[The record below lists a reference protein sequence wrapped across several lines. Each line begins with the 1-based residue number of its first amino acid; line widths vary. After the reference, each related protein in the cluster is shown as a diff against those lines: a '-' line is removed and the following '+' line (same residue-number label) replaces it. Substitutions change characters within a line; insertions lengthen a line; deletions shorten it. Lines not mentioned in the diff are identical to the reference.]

1 MKIIM
6 PVAGKGTRL
15 KPHTHVTP
23 KALIRVA
30 GKAIISHII
39 DQFSELD
46 ISEVIF
52 IIGHLGD
59 QIRNQ
64 LTEDYDFPMR
74 FVRQTEYNGLGHAI
88 YQARDAFDDDEDIL
102 VLLGDIIFSADLK
115 STVSVGENSI
125 GVMEVE
131 DPTKFGIVEQDEQG
145 YIKTMIEKPE
155 NPPSNLAIAGIYYF
169 KSSREL
175 FDSIG
180 YLIENNLKT
189 RGEYQLTDAMRN
201 MMNNGTRYKTFR
213 IPEWFDCGEKKSLLS
228 TNNIM
233 LKRYGNSIDAPG
245 CIIVPPVYI
254 GKDVFLKNSIIGPN
268 VSISDNSSVIN
279 SIIKESI
286 VGEGAFIENTILSK
300 SLIGDNVYFLEAAR
314 EFNIGPDS
322 EIILAKK
329 PD

>member
-30 GKAIISHII
+30 GKPIINYII
-39 DQFSELD
+39 DQFSLLD
-46 ISEVIF
+46 PSEVIF

-64 LTEDYDFPMR
+64 ITNDYDFPMK
-74 FVRQTEYNGLGHAI
+74 FIRQTEYSGLGHAI
-88 YQARDAFDDDEDIL
+88 YQAKDAFKEDEDIL

-115 STVSVGENSI
+115 TTVTNGENSI

-131 DPTKFGIVEQDEQG
+131 NPTQFGVVEQDKNGFVQS
-145 YIKTMIEKPE
+145 MVEKPE

-169 KSSREL
+169 KSSHEL
-175 FDSIG
+175 FDSIE
-180 YLIENNLKT
+180 YLIDNDIRT
-189 RGEYQLTDAMRN
+189 RGEFQLTDAMRH
-201 MMNNGTRYKTFR
+201 MMQNQTRFRTFR
-213 IPEWFDCGEKKSLLS
+213 VPEWFDCGEKKSLLE

-233 LKRYGNSIDAPG
+233 LSRYGNNPQTEG
-245 CIIVPPVYI
+245 NIIVPPVYI
-254 GKDVFLKNSIIGPN
+254 GKDVFLKNAIIGPN
-268 VSISDNSSVIN
+268 VSISDNSSIIN
-279 SIIKESI
+279 SLVKESI
-286 VGEGAFIENTILSK
+286 IGEGAFIENTILSK
-300 SLIGDNVYFLEAAR
+300 SLIGDNVYFLEASR

-329 PD
+329 SD